1 MELLDTETRIT
12 ALEHALNLQ
21 LESISKQRQ
30 ALESGRNEN
39 PSFGPAIELLEQQMI
54 SRSEQNATVCA
65 ALQYVI
71 DDLKQQKNSKSRT
84 RFEKALLRHE
94 IAGLEARKH
103 AMCNYSS

>member
-30 ALESGRNEN
+30 ALKSGRNGN
-39 PSFGPAIELLEQQMI
+39 PSFGSAIELLERQTV

-71 DDLKQQKNSKSRT
+71 DDLKQQTKNKSRT

-94 IAGLEARKH
+94 IAGIEARKH
-103 AMCNYSS
+103 AMCNYSA